1 MAENNDAT
9 ILQLL
14 KKELKIY
21 SDKQL
26 KTVLDLLAEGNTV
39 PFIARYRKEMTGTLD
54 EVQIREIEDRYTYLQ
69 NLEKRK
75 GEVLR
80 IIEEQGKLTPE
91 LQKSIETADKMQL
104 VEDLYR
110 P

>member
-26 KTVLDLLAEGNTV
+26 KTVLDLLAEGTQSLLLRV
-39 PFIARYRKEMTGTLD
+39 
-54 EVQIREIEDRYTYLQ
+54 IE
-69 NLEKRK
+69 KK
-75 GEVLR
+75 
-80 IIEEQGKLTPE
+80 
-91 LQKSIETADKMQL
+91 
-104 VEDLYR
+104 
-110 P
+110 

>member
-39 PFIARYRKEMTGTLD
+39 PFIARYRKEMTWTL
-54 EVQIREIEDRYTYLQ
+54 LF
-69 NLEKRK
+69 NN
-75 GEVLR
+75 
-80 IIEEQGKLTPE
+80 
-91 LQKSIETADKMQL
+91 A
-104 VEDLYR
+104 
-110 P
+110 